1 MTSHE
6 RTDIVVIGGGVT
18 GASVSYALARAGAR
32 VTCVER
38 SFPGAGAS
46 GASCSVDISSRKTPK
61 AFFDLSVAAAR
72 EHAALERELG
82 AAPWRHRAITL
93 EWGRTAHERA
103 VVRERV
109 RRLRGWGYPADLIDR
124 RAAERLAPAVKFAD
138 DADDQ
143 IARYA
148 DQAWYDTA
156 VLTQL
161 LLWHAQRQGAQ
172 VLVGDAV
179 DSVDVTGGRVHGVAT
194 GQGRRFATDIVVDC
208 AGPGADAVARQAGAW
223 LPLEKVPGL
232 VALARAPAHAIA
244 LDVILMAPGLNVRPA
259 GDGLLKLHSYQ
270 ADALIQGDAPDHAA
284 ARGEL
289 RSRAGALLPE
299 LGAANLLRA
308 HVGVRPI
315 PRDGLPVVGPLDGVA
330 GMYAVVTH
338 SAAHLGPLL
347 GRLLAGE
354 LAGTPSPLLNAFRPQ
369 RFDEHEEA
377 VPAVQDESFHETQIA
392 LADHATHGAE
402 RSAQ

>member
-1 MTSHE
+1 MTTHE
-6 RTDIVVIGGGVT
+6 RTDIVVIGGGVS

-32 VTCVER
+32 VICVER

-46 GASCSVDISSRKTPK
+46 GASFSVDVSSRKTPK

-72 EHAALERELG
+72 EHAALERALG

-93 EWGRTAHERA
+93 EWGRTAHERT

-109 RRLRGWGYPADLIDR
+109 QRLRGWGYPAELIDR
-124 RAAERLAPAVKFAD
+124 RAAERVAPAVRFAD

-148 DQAWYDTA
+148 DQAWYDTV
-156 VLTQL
+156 VLAQL
-161 LLWHAQRQGAQ
+161 LLWHAQHQGAQ
-172 VLVGDAV
+172 VLVGETV
-179 DSVDVTGGRVHGVAT
+179 DSFDVTGGRLHGVAT
-194 GQGRRFATDIVVDC
+194 AQGRRFTTDIVVDC
-208 AGPGADAVARQAGAW
+208 AGPDADAVARQAGAW

-232 VALARAPAHAIA
+232 VALAPAHAIA
-244 LDVILMAPGLNVRPA
+244 LDAILMAPGLNVRPA

-270 ADALIQGDAPDHAA
+270 ADALIQGGTPDHAA
-284 ARGEL
+284 ARGQL
-289 RSRAGALLPE
+289 RSRAGALLPA
-299 LGAANLLRA
+299 LGAAKLLRA

-315 PRDGLPVVGPLDGVA
+315 PPDGLPVVGPLDGVE

-347 GRLLAGE
+347 GRLLADEIG
-354 LAGTPSPLLNAFRPQ
+354 GTPSPLLSGFRPQ
-369 RFDEHEEA
+369 RFDEHRET
-377 VPAVQDESFHETQIA
+377 VPAVQDESFHETRIA
-392 LADHATHGAE
+392 LADHATE
-402 RSAQ
+402 DL

>member
-1 MTSHE
+1 MTTHE

-32 VTCVER
+32 VICIER
-38 SFPGAGAS
+38 SFPAAGAS
-46 GASCSVDISSRKTPK
+46 GASFSVDISSRKTPK

-72 EHAALERELG
+72 EHGALEHELG
-82 AAPWRHRAITL
+82 VTPWRHPAITL
-93 EWGRTAHERA
+93 EWGQTAHERT

-109 RRLRGWGYPADLIDR
+109 QRLRDWGYPAELIDR
-124 RAAERLAPAVKFAD
+124 RAAERLAPAVSFAD

-148 DQAWYDTA
+148 DQAWYDTV

-161 LLWHAQRQGAQ
+161 LLWHAQHHDAQ
-172 VLVGDAV
+172 VVVGETV
-179 DSVDVTGGRVHGVAT
+179 DRIDVTGGRVHGVAT
-194 GQGRRFATDIVVDC
+194 VQGRRFTTDIVVDC
-208 AGPGADAVARQAGAW
+208 AGPDADAVARQAGAR

-232 VALARAPAHAIA
+232 VALAPAHDIA
-244 LDVILMAPGLNVRPA
+244 LDAIVMAPGLNVRPA

-270 ADALIQGDAPDHAA
+270 ADALIQGDTPDHAA

-289 RSRAGALLPE
+289 RSRARALLPA

-315 PRDGLPVVGPLDGVA
+315 PPDGLPVIGPLDGVA
-330 GMYAVVTH
+330 GIYAVVTH

-347 GRLLAGE
+347 GRLLAEE
-354 LAGTPSPLLNAFRPQ
+354 LAGTPSPFLNTFRPQ
-369 RFDEHEEA
+369 RFDET
-377 VPAVQDESFHETQIA
+377 VPAVEDESFHETRIA
-392 LADHATHGAE
+392 LADNATHGSE
-402 RSAQ
+402 RSA